1 MKNKNNSI
9 IAVADLE
16 GDSVSLVGDI
26 YRIIVSGE
34 QTNGAYSLVD
44 ADLSKRRS
52 TTTFPCQVPRSI
64 LYNRLG
70 DQCNNKGI
78 PQSTEDI
85 MLDYNNGNED
95 GLT

>member
-16 GDSVSLVGDI
+16 VDSVSQVGDT

-44 ADLSKRRS
+44 MLIPPKGGPPPHCHAKFQEAFYIIDRETEVITKELHNPLR
-52 TTTFPCQVPRSI
+52 I
-64 LYNRLG
+64 L
-70 DQCNNKGI
+70 C
-78 PQSTEDI
+78 
-85 MLDYNNGNED
+85 
-95 GLT
+95 